1 MWLTTPFSST
11 TIATH
16 KSPYNVT
23 RVKSDEEQPFFRTAS
38 DTPINRKNVRSNR
51 KGMPR
56 NRVACQRFTQYLSRR
71 EKISIGS
78 GHKPLQAIFK
88 KSVLAA
94 PCRLQ
99 RMLLGLQQFNL
110 DVRYKP
116 GSQMY
121 RADHLSRT
129 RPFTL
134 EVDTLNPFD
143 SLTVSSERPAQL
155 QKATAQDAQLQS
167 LRKTVLVGWPEQ
179 KSEVPIHFREY
190 WN

>member
-1 MWLTTPFSST
+1 
-11 TIATH
+11 
-16 KSPYNVT
+16 
-23 RVKSDEEQPFFRTAS
+23 
-38 DTPINRKNVRSNR
+38 
-51 KGMPR
+51 MPR

-71 EKISIGS
+71 EKISMGS

-121 RADHLSRT
+121 RADHLSRA

-155 QKATAQDAQLQS
+155 QKATAQDAQLQT

-179 KSEVPIHFREY
+179 KSEVPTYFREY